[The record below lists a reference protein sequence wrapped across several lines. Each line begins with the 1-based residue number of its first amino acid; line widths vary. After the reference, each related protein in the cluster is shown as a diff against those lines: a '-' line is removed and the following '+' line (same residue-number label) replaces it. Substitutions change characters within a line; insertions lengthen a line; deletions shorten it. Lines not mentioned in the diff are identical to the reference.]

1 MKNHSITYHERGSN
15 TTMEYEYENATRI
28 HIAQTYVKFFFFF
41 LCILFYDHV
50 FPFGSQK
57 AEDLQS

>member
-1 MKNHSITYHERGSN
+1 MKNHSITYHERDYD

-41 LCILFYDHV
+41 VYIIL
-50 FPFGSQK
+50 
-57 AEDLQS
+57 